1 MISMYEVNRKECA
14 RILLELPKWILPGT
28 FRSKSVNTNNRDD
41 EDDEPIVEYPG
52 GKDWILENLIVEVC
66 LSSFLLPLLSF
77 FDR

>member
-14 RILLELPKWILPGT
+14 RILLELPEWILPGT
-28 FRSKSVNTNNRDD
+28 FRSKSINTNSRDD

-66 LSSFLLPLLSF
+66 LSFHFLSL
-77 FDR
+77 FDY